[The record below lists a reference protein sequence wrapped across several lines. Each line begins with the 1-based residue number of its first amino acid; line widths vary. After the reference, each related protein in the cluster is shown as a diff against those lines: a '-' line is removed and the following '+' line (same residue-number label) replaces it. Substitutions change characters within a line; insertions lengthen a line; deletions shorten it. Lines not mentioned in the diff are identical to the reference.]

1 MLEYLKD
8 EMMRRNAVD
17 MSEAEQKEW
26 KDEWKLLA
34 RPDGVFTSPP
44 YSPVIHRQEPALPV
58 P

>member
-8 EMMRRNAVD
+8 EMMKRSAVD

-26 KDEWKLLA
+26 KDQWKLLA
-34 RPDGVFTSPP
+34 RPERVFTSPR
-44 YSPVIHRQEPALPV
+44 YRPVIHRQEPALPV